1 MHKMSRDAPAVLGF
15 IRLVSGFWSEPGSS
29 RAWRFS
35 SAIAALLLA
44 NLAVNVGMNRW
55 YRWFF
60 DMLETKDT
68 TFLWPIVIALGLLI
82 GTGAGFAVAMVYGRM
97 TLQLE
102 WRRWLTLLLLGRW
115 EARGKTSSVQF
126 PLHGSPEFRIV
137 EDVRLAIDPAV
148 EMTIGLLNA
157 CLLGATFL
165 SVLIV
170 VGGSQ
175 DIDLQLV
182 QITIPG
188 FFAVAAIGYAAVVSI
203 SMHFIGRPLIRAVAE
218 KNEAEGRFLFEL
230 TSAAEGSPEST
241 VPVSTDYRFAAASR
255 SFAHVAYRWGD
266 IIRANC
272 RLTWLSNSNTFF
284 GPIFPLLIAMPKYLN
299 GEMSLGALMQIVTAF
314 TVVLGAL
321 NWFTDNY
328 VRFAEWAASARRI
341 DELNRAL

>member
-1 MHKMSRDAPAVLGF
+1 MDKIPRDVPSVLGF
-15 IRLVSGFWSEPGSS
+15 VRLSWGFWSGAASR
-29 RAWRFS
+29 RAWVLTW
-35 SAIAALLLA
+35 AIVSLLLA
-44 NLAVNVGMNRW
+44 NMAVNVGLNRW
-55 YRWFF
+55 HRWFF
-60 DMLETKDT
+60 DMLETRDT
-68 TFLWPIVIALGLLI
+68 ELLWPIVIALALLI
-82 GTGAGFAVAMVYGRM
+82 ASGAGFAVAMVYGRM

-102 WRRWLTLLLLGRW
+102 CRKWMTLLLLERW
-115 EARGKTSSVQF
+115 EAKGASRSIQI

-137 EDVRLAIDPAV
+137 EDIRLAIDPAV
-148 EMTIGLLNA
+148 DMTIGLLNA
-157 CLLGATFL
+157 SILGTTFIG
-165 SVLIV
+165 VLII

-175 DIDLQLV
+175 NIDLLFA

-188 FFAVAAIGYAAVVSI
+188 YFAVAAIGYSAVVSA
-203 SMHFIGRPLIRAVAE
+203 SMYSIGRPLIRAVAN

-230 TSAAEGSPEST
+230 TNAAEGLPERT
-241 VPVSTDYRFAAASR
+241 NPVSACDRFGAAER
-255 SFAHVAYRWGD
+255 SFAHVAYRWRH

-299 GEMSLGALMQIVTAF
+299 GELSLGAVMQIVTAF

-341 DELNRAL
+341 DELYRAL